1 MHTLVNT
8 SGTNSAVYGRKLG
21 FVKSATDTQTLMSDT
36 PLIQ

>member
-8 SGTNSAVYGRKLG
+8 SGTNGAVYGRKLG

-36 PLIQ
+36 LIVQ